1 MDCHILHSILVV
13 IILLFT
19 IDFIYY
25 HYVKYR
31 SKKKKTH
38 CRTYRNIE
46 VENNEF
52 KNVRIK
58 NRMCYYFDDKIK
70 CEDFDFDNI

>member
-1 MDCHILHSILVV
+1 MC
-13 IILLFT
+13 
-19 IDFIYY
+19 FIGQN
-25 HYVKYR
+25 
-31 SKKKKTH
+31 KKKKTH
-38 CRTYRNIE
+38 CRTYKNIE

-58 NRMCYYFDDKIK
+58 NRMCYYFDDKTK